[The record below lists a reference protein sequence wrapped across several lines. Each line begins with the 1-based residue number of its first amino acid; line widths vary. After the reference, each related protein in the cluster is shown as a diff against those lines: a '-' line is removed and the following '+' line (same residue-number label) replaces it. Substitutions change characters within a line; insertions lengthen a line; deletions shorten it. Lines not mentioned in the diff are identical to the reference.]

1 MQSRF
6 IFKEMSI
13 AYLGLGTNLGD
24 KVLNLDKAIQHIAL
38 EVGVLL
44 GVSSFY
50 RTEPWGFD
58 SENDFLNAVVMIET
72 DLTPLDLLAKTQKI
86 EKKIGRLKKTKNGYS
101 DRLIDIDILLYDNQ
115 KINLPQ
121 LTIPHKLLHK
131 RDFVLIPMA
140 ELAPELIHPVLGKT
154 MKELSEEIV
163 NTTTILK
170 IEKPSDGGS
179 D

>member
-13 AYLGLGTNLGD
+13 AYLGLGSNLGD
-24 KVLNLDKAIQHIAL
+24 KVLNLDMTIQQIAL
-38 EVGVLL
+38 EAGALL
-44 GVSSFY
+44 GISTFY
-50 RTEPWGFD
+50 QTKPWGFD
-58 SENDFLNAVVMIET
+58 SENDFLNAVVMIDTEF
-72 DLTPLDLLAKTQKI
+72 TPLDLLVITQKI
-86 EKKIGRLKKTKNGYS
+86 EKKIGRLKKTKNSYT

-115 KINLPQ
+115 VVNLPQ

-131 RDFVLIPMA
+131 RDFVLIPMT

-163 NTTTILK
+163 SSTTVLK